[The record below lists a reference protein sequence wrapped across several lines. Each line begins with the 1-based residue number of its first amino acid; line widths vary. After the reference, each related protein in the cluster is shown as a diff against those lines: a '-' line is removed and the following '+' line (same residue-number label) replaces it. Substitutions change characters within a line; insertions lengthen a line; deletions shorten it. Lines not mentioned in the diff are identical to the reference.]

1 MRDQKHKA
9 VVIAVASPR
18 QGVGK
23 SVVALN
29 LAASLALAEKRVLL
43 VVADPRHPVALQNAG
58 KASLYEV
65 LRDGVAL
72 GSAIV
77 PAALQQL
84 EVVPSAPS
92 LWRLD
97 AELLYVREREQ
108 RLHQSLAA
116 LGDLYDFV
124 LIDCPS
130 STGLLTIS
138 ALLAADRVIVPVG
151 AATSVCVE
159 AEQLLQIVASVRR
172 NLQPAL
178 GGVHLVANNIA
189 PRGGAAGQPQLQQ
202 LVGVQI
208 PASTDIA
215 TAAALGLPAVLHA
228 ADGVGAVAFRQLA
241 VALQASFALAASRP
255 TQGQSL

>member
-1 MRDQKHKA
+1 M
-9 VVIAVASPR
+9 VAVASPR
-18 QGVGK
+18 QDVGK

-43 VVADPRHPVALQNAG
+43 VVADPRHTVALRRTG
-58 KASLYEV
+58 EVSLYEV
-65 LRDGVAL
+65 LRDSVAL
-72 GSAIV
+72 GRAIV
-77 PAALQQL
+77 PASLSQL

-97 AELLYVREREQ
+97 VELMYVRDSEQ
-108 RLHQSLAA
+108 RLHQALLAIV
-116 LGDLYDFV
+116 DLYDFV

-178 GGVHLVANNIA
+178 GGLHLVANKIT
-189 PRGGAAGQPQLQQ
+189 PRRGAAGQPHTEQL
-202 LVGVQI
+202 LGVQI
-208 PASTDIA
+208 PTSVDIA
-215 TAAALGLPAVLHA
+215 TAAALGQPAVLHA
-228 ADGVGAVAFRQLA
+228 ADGVGAVTFRQLA
-241 VALQASFALAASRP
+241 MALLASFAAPMVAREQRL
-255 TQGQSL
+255 

>member
-1 MRDQKHKA
+1 M
-9 VVIAVASPR
+9 VIAIASPR

-43 VVADPRHPVALQNAG
+43 VVADPRHTVALQNTQH
-58 KASLYEV
+58 ASLYEV
-65 LRDGVAL
+65 LRDEVAL
-72 GSAIV
+72 GRAIV

-84 EVVPSAPS
+84 EIVPASPA

-97 AELLYVREREQ
+97 VELLCVREREQ
-108 RLHQSLAA
+108 RLRQALAA
-116 LGDLYDFV
+116 VVDLYDHV

-130 STGLLTIS
+130 SVGLLTIS

-151 AATSVCVE
+151 ATTSVCIE
-159 AEQLLQIVASVRR
+159 AEQLLQIVTNVRH
-172 NLQPAL
+172 NLHPTL
-178 GGVHLVANNIA
+178 GGVHLVANKVVS
-189 PRGGAAGQPQLQQ
+189 RVGGEAQPHTGKL
-202 LVGVQI
+202 LAVQI

-215 TAAALGLPAVLHA
+215 TAAALGLPAVLQV

-241 VALQASFALAASRP
+241 AALLTSFAVP
-255 TQGQSL
+255 TVMREQSL

>member
-1 MRDQKHKA
+1 MSDRKHKA

-23 SVVALN
+23 SVLALN
-29 LAASLALAEKRVLL
+29 LAASLTLAEKRVLL
-43 VVADPRHPVALQNAG
+43 VVADPRHVVSLQNSNG
-58 KASLYEV
+58 LSLYEV

-84 EVVPSAPS
+84 DVVPASPA

-97 AELLYVREREQ
+97 MELLCVREREQ
-108 RLHQSLAA
+108 RLRQA
-116 LGDLYDFV
+116 LVAIVDGYDFV

-130 STGLLTIS
+130 SAGLLTIS
-138 ALLAADRVIVPVG
+138 ALLAADRVVVPVG
-151 AATSVCVE
+151 TVTSVCVE
-159 AEQLLQIVASVRR
+159 AEQLLQVVASVRH
-172 NLQPAL
+172 NLHPAL
-178 GGVHLVANNIA
+178 GGVHLVANKIP
-189 PRGGAAGQPQLQQ
+189 PRAGGEATPRTAQL
-202 LVGVQI
+202 LSVQI

-215 TAAALGLPAVLHA
+215 TAAALGLPAVLHV

-241 VALQASFALAASRP
+241 VALLASWATP
-255 TQGQSL
+255 TVAREQSL

>member
-1 MRDQKHKA
+1 M
-9 VVIAVASPR
+9 VIAVASPR

-43 VVADPRHPVALQNAG
+43 VVADPRHTVALQNAG
-58 KASLYEV
+58 QAGLYEV
-65 LRDGVAL
+65 LRDGMAL

-97 AELLYVREREQ
+97 AELLYVRDREQ

-116 LGDLYDFV
+116 IVDLYDFV

-138 ALLAADRVIVPVG
+138 ALLAADRVVVPVG
-151 AATSVCVE
+151 AATSICVE

-172 NLQPAL
+172 NLQPEL
-178 GGVHLVANNIA
+178 GGVHLIANKIA
-189 PRGGAAGQPQLQQ
+189 PRGGAEGQPHLQA
-202 LVGVQI
+202 LLGVQI

-215 TAAALGLPAVLHA
+215 TAAALGLPAVLHI

-241 VALQASFALAASRP
+241 AVLQTNFAPSESRP
-255 TQGQSL
+255 AREQSL

>member
-1 MRDQKHKA
+1 M
-9 VVIAVASPR
+9 VIAIASPR

-43 VVADPRHPVALQNAG
+43 VVADPRHTVALQNTQH
-58 KASLYEV
+58 ASLYEV
-65 LRDGVAL
+65 LRDEVAL
-72 GSAIV
+72 GRAIV

-84 EVVPSAPS
+84 EIVPASPA

-97 AELLYVREREQ
+97 VELLCVREREQ
-108 RLHQSLAA
+108 RLRQALAA
-116 LGDLYDFV
+116 VVDLYDHV

-130 STGLLTIS
+130 SVGLLTIS

-151 AATSVCVE
+151 ATTSVCIE
-159 AEQLLQIVASVRR
+159 AEQLLQIVTNVRH
-172 NLQPAL
+172 NLHPTL
-178 GGVHLVANNIA
+178 GGVHLVANKVA
-189 PRGGAAGQPQLQQ
+189 SRVGGEAQPHTGMLA
-202 LVGVQI
+202 VQI

-215 TAAALGLPAVLHA
+215 TAAALGLPAVLQV

-241 VALQASFALAASRP
+241 AALLTSFAVP
-255 TQGQSL
+255 TVMREQSL